1 VEEAMNAIHTQGVV
15 HLDWYLS
22 NFMWKIDSSTG
33 KLEVKIIDFDSAH
46 IIGDTLTEETNM
58 RLRGTR
64 FQLAEV
70 EPGGAADLR
79 NYDISLM
86 NLLRR
91 NVDNIELCSN
101 EKSILDGCFK
111 SLQVSYVSSC
121 FIKL

>member
-1 VEEAMNAIHTQGVV
+1 MTAIHTQGVV

-33 KLEVKIIDFDSAH
+33 KLVVKIIDFDSAH

-64 FQLAEV
+64 FQLAQL

-91 NVDNIELCSN
+91 NVDNIKLCSN

-111 SLQVSYVSSC
+111 SLQASYVS
-121 FIKL
+121 

>member
-1 VEEAMNAIHTQGVV
+1 VEEAMAAIHAQGVV

-46 IIGDTLTEETNM
+46 IIGDSLTEETNM

-64 FQLAEV
+64 TQLAQLEQ
-70 EPGGAADLR
+70 GGAADLR

-101 EKSILDGCFK
+101 EKSLLDGCFK
-111 SLQVSYVSSC
+111 SLQGSYVSSC
-121 FIKL
+121 FIKS

>member
-1 VEEAMNAIHTQGVV
+1 MAAIHAQGVV

-46 IIGDTLTEETNM
+46 IIGDSLTEETNM

-64 FQLAEV
+64 TQLAQLEQ
-70 EPGGAADLR
+70 GGAADLR

-91 NVDNIELCSN
+91 NVDNIKLCSN

-111 SLQVSYVSSC
+111 SLQVSYVSSQLLK
-121 FIKL
+121 FLVL

>member
-1 VEEAMNAIHTQGVV
+1 MTAIHAQGVV

-33 KLEVKIIDFDSAH
+33 KLVVKIIDFDSAH

-64 FQLAEV
+64 FQLAQLAQL

-111 SLQVSYVSSC
+111 SLQGSYVSSC
-121 FIKL
+121 FIKS